1 VAVPPLSM
9 VDGGTA
15 TIDNGDT
22 AMNDNG
28 GSAIIVVGAV
38 TVVELVLLQS
48 SLFLP

>member
-1 VAVPPLSM
+1 M

-22 AMNDNG
+22 AINDKG

-38 TVVELVLLQS
+38 MVVELVLLQS
-48 SLFLP
+48 SLLLP